1 MADITITPAGL
12 PFGGTDTVTS
22 TRLNEARNPTAALD
36 TGTIVNADVSATAN
50 ITGSKLAN
58 TSVPFEKLDDVIDDD
73 TMATATNTTLATSE
87 SIKSYVDAQD
97 TEYAM
102 KYSGATG
109 TTSVTTSFADLD
121 LSSVVGANR
130 SMVILELWDASTS
143 SSLMLRPK
151 GSVFKPRGSGANAG
165 YGASGLFVGTSDQG
179 GTAVLIT
186 DAFGVIEIKGDGPAS
201 GINYKIQSYQKLA

>member
-12 PFGGTDTVTS
+12 PFGGADTVTS

-87 SIKSYVDAQD
+87 SIKAYVD
-97 TEYAM
+97 EYAM

-109 TTSVTTSFADLD
+109 TISATTTYVDWD
-121 LSSVVGANR
+121 LSSVVGTNR
-130 SMVILELWDASTS
+130 AMVVLELWNASS
-143 SSLMLRPK
+143 GASIMLRPN
-151 GSVFKPRGSGANAG
+151 GSAFEPRDTNSNAG
-165 YGASGLFVGTSDQG
+165 YGASGLVCDTGNIG
-179 GTAVLIT
+179 GTAVVVT
-186 DAFGVIEIKGDGPAS
+186 DESGIIEIKKTGS
-201 GINYKIQSYQKLA
+201 GTETVNYKIQSYQKLA

>member
-12 PFGGTDTVTS
+12 PFGGADTVTS

-87 SIKSYVDAQD
+87 SIKAYVD
-97 TEYAM
+97 EYAM

-109 TTSVTTSFADLD
+109 TISATTTYVDWD
-121 LSSVVGANR
+121 LSSFVGTNRAIVV
-130 SMVILELWDASTS
+130 LELWNASS
-143 SSLMLRPK
+143 GASIMLRPN
-151 GSVFKPRGSGANAG
+151 GSAFEPRDTNSNAG
-165 YGASGLFVGTSDQG
+165 YGASGLVCDTGNIG
-179 GTAVLIT
+179 GTAAVVT
-186 DAFGVIEIKGDGPAS
+186 DESGIIEIKKTGS
-201 GINYKIQSYQKLA
+201 GTETVNYKIQSYQKLA